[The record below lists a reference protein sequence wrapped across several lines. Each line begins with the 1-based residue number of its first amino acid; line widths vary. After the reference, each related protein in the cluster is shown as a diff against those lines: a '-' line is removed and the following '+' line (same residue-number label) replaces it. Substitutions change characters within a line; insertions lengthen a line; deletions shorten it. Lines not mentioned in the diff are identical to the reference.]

1 MSSPLK
7 IDDYSQNTCPSP
19 TMSVV
24 SVYCCK
30 NKKNIKKQ
38 KIKFEHLWKIGDER
52 NVEGHELHRSGDN
65 KSSPGD
71 LTKNQS
77 KHYIHGTFE
86 IGFRSK

>member
-1 MSSPLK
+1 MIIHK
-7 IDDYSQNTCPSP
+7 IRAHLLPCLLYPS
-19 TMSVV
+19 TVA
-24 SVYCCK
+24 K
-30 NKKNIKKQ
+30 IKKNIKKQ